1 MCGIAGFL
9 ATSHGAGP
17 DVLSATAA
25 RMAQPLHHRGPDDG
39 GVWVDAEA
47 GIALGFRRLA
57 ILDLSPGGHQPMLS
71 ACGRYVVIFNGEIY
85 NYRAIRKELEEQP
98 AGPAPSFRGSSDT
111 EILLVAICR
120 WGLERA
126 VRRFVGMFAFAL
138 WDRKER
144 TLHLVRDRLGEKPLY
159 YGWMGGTFLFG
170 SELKALRAHPAF
182 EGEVDRAALAA
193 YVQHSYVPGP
203 YCIYKGLRKL
213 TPGTILTLGATRPGA
228 TPTPEPYWDARGVA
242 DAGMSAPFR
251 GGEADAVDQLDR
263 LLREAIAQQMI
274 ADVPLGAFLSGG
286 IDSSTVVALMQAQ
299 SARPVETFTIGFRER
314 GYDEAAQ
321 AEAVARHLGTRHTE
335 LYVTPG
341 EAMGLIPALPAL
353 YDEPFADASQIPT
366 SLVSRLARR
375 SVTVSLS
382 GDGGDE
388 LFAGYS
394 RYRHIIRLWDRI
406 KRIPMVSRRGI
417 AAVLMAVPPAG
428 WDRVLGMAR
437 PVLARGL
444 GVSLDG
450 ERVHRLADLVARAEG
465 PEDLYLKAVQTRC
478 PDPSVLGAT
487 RPRMRITDRMAWT
500 GFADPIHAMM
510 LLDQITYLPDDILVK
525 VDRASMGVSLESRAP
540 FLDHRVVEFAWQL
553 PMAMKV
559 RGGRGKWLL
568 RQVLYRYV
576 PRDLVERP
584 KIGFGVPLGAWLRG
598 PLRDWAE
605 SLLEERRL
613 RAEGYFDPAP
623 IRQRWE
629 EQLAG
634 RRDWQRSL
642 WPILMFQ
649 AWLGG
654 ARAGASSSGGAD
666 PARGHLGGAATPPVI
681 EAYIDG

>member
-1 MCGIAGFL
+1 MCGFAGFL
-9 ATSHGAGP
+9 ASSHAAGP
-17 DVLSATAA
+17 DTLGATAV
-25 RMAQPLHHRGPDDG
+25 RMAQTLHHRGPDDG

-57 ILDLSPGGHQPMLS
+57 ILDLSPEGHQPMLS
-71 ACGRYVVIFNGEIY
+71 ACGRYVVAFNGEIY
-85 NYRAIRKELEEQP
+85 NYRAIRKELEKQP
-98 AGPAPSFRGSSDT
+98 IGPTPSFRGSSDT
-111 EILLVAICR
+111 EVLLAAVCR

-144 TLHLVRDRLGEKPLY
+144 MLHLVRDRIGEKPLY

-170 SELKALRAHPAF
+170 SELKALQAHPAF
-182 EGEVDRAALAA
+182 EGAVDRAALAA

-213 TPGTILTLGATRPGA
+213 TPGTILTLGATRPGT
-228 TPTPEPYWDARGVA
+228 TPTPESYWDARQVA

-251 GGEADAVDQLDR
+251 GSEADAVDHLDR
-263 LLREAIAQQMI
+263 LLREAIAQQMM

-299 SARPVETFTIGFRER
+299 STRPVETFTIGFHEQ
-314 GYDEAAQ
+314 GYDEAVHAK
-321 AEAVARHLGTRHTE
+321 AVARHLGTRHTE
-335 LYVTPG
+335 LYITPG
-341 EAMGLIPALPAL
+341 EAMGVIPALPTM
-353 YDEPFADASQIPT
+353 YDEPFADVSQIPT
-366 SLVSRLARR
+366 SLVSQLARR

-388 LFAGYS
+388 LFAGYN
-394 RYRHIIRLWDRI
+394 RYLHFIRLWNRI
-406 KRIPMVSRRGI
+406 KRIPVASRRKI
-417 AAVLMAVPPAG
+417 AAVLKAVPTMG

-437 PVLARGL
+437 PVLARML
-444 GVSLDG
+444 GVHIDG
-450 ERVHRLADLVARAEG
+450 ERVHRLADLVARADG
-465 PEDLYLKAVQTRC
+465 LGDLYLKSIQTCC
-478 PDPSVLGAT
+478 PDSLVLGAT
-487 RPRMRITDRMAWT
+487 GPRVRITDRVTWA
-500 GFADPIHAMM
+500 GFADPAHTVM
-510 LLDQITYLPDDILVK
+510 LLDLFTYLPDNILVK

-553 PMAMKV
+553 PMTMKI

-568 RQVLYRYV
+568 RQVLYQYV

-584 KIGFGVPLGAWLRG
+584 KMGFGVPIGAWLGG

-605 SLLEERRL
+605 SLLEVRRL

-629 EQLAG
+629 EHLAG
-634 RRDWQRSL
+634 RRDWRYFL
-642 WPILMFQ
+642 WAILMFQ
-649 AWLGG
+649 AWLEGNDQGIIPGDADAAQEYPGG
-654 ARAGASSSGGAD
+654 TT
-666 PARGHLGGAATPPVI
+666 TPLVI
-681 EAYIDG
+681 EGI